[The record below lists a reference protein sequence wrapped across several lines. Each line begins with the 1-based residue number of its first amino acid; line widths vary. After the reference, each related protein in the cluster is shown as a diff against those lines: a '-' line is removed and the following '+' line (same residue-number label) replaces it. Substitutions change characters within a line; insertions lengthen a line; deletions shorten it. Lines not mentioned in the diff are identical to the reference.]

1 MSDVEVINI
10 KTNIEVDTAAI
21 AAHGR
26 EILKL
31 IKKFWSQLGTCV
43 HAMIVEATLANMS
56 IDDTPLPA
64 SIMTGAPLAW
74 VQTGEMLTKFVTSA
88 NTKNLNLIRLNV
100 YPKADYGFILDRG
113 VKDRQVSIRRTIA
126 SMKKAISRK
135 YERIQEHSH
144 RWHAKKREE
153 IQQEFWDLRRRIGK
167 QISRLNKWRFTPGM
181 QAPRPI
187 PERPWIG
194 VMDDARLDEILKTY
208 LLPFYDRMVEV
219 FSGLAIEGN
228 DTSVLSNW
236 VRREMNK
243 MAKESKRRML
253 AMIEERKASLPKNP
267 AKAEAK
273 EG

>member
-1 MSDVEVINI
+1 MSEVKVIDI
-10 KTNIEVDTAAI
+10 TTNITTDTAKL
-21 AAHGR
+21 AADGR

-31 IKKFWSQLGTCV
+31 IKKFWAQLGTCV
-43 HAMIVEATLANMS
+43 HAMIVEATLVNRGIEDS
-56 IDDTPLPA
+56 PLPG

-88 NTKNLNLIRLNV
+88 NFKNLNLIRLNV
-100 YPKADYGFILDRG
+100 YPRKDYGFILDRG
-113 VKDRQVSIRRTIA
+113 IKDRQVSIRRTIESLKLA
-126 SMKKAISRK
+126 MDRK
-135 YERIQEHSH
+135 SHRILEHSH
-144 RWHAKKREE
+144 RWWKKKREE
-153 IQQEFWDLRRRIGK
+153 ITDEFFALRRRLSK
-167 QISRLNKWRFTPGM
+167 QISRLNAWRFREGG

-194 VMDDARLDEILKTY
+194 VMDDARLDQILKTY

-243 MAKESKRRML
+243 MAKESKRKML
-253 AMIEERKASLPKNP
+253 ALIAERKASLPKQP
-267 AKAEAK
+267 KEK

>member
-1 MSDVEVINI
+1 MSDVTVIDI
-10 KTNIEVDTAAI
+10 KTNITTDMAKLAAD
-21 AAHGR
+21 GR
-26 EILKL
+26 EIVKL

-43 HAMIVEATLANMS
+43 HAMVVEATLANRGIEDS
-56 IDDTPLPA
+56 PLPG
-64 SIMTGAPLAW
+64 SIMTGEPLAW

-88 NTKNLNLIRLNV
+88 NFKNLNLIRLNV

-219 FSGLAIEGN
+219 FSGLAIDGN
-228 DTSVLSNW
+228 DTSMLSNW

-243 MAKESKRRML
+243 MAKESKRKML
-253 AMIEERKASLPKNP
+253 ALIAERKASLPKQP
-267 AKAEAK
+267 QEK